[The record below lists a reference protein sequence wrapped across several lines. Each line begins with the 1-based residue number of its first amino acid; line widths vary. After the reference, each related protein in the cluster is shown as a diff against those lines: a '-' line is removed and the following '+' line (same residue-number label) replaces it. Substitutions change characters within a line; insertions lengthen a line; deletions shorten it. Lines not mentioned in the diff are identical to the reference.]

1 MPVRKKIG
9 LLATILS
16 ILLLFSFSLVT
27 TQAQTE
33 ITVLDQGWNAE
44 FRDHLTFTLE
54 VESSAEIVEADLFYQ
69 IVGQIATS
77 RNEADFTPGTSV
89 SAEFVI
95 DQTEPGNYS
104 PPGTRMLYW
113 WKIVDAAGN
122 ELKTEKEELLYLD
135 NRYEWQTLQNER
147 VTLYWYVGDDAFGQE
162 LFDRA
167 NEALDRLETDIGIA
181 LSEPISI
188 FIYGNH
194 DDLLGALRASAQEWT
209 GGVAFSEFGVV
220 IIGVHPRQLEWGL
233 NAMTHEMTHLV
244 IHQAT
249 DNPFGDLP
257 RWLDEGIAVYN
268 ENRDELD
275 QDFKPFFNRAVADDA
290 LMTLR
295 TLSSPFPGDP
305 LQANLAYGQSGEVV
319 RYIINTYGSD
329 AMSQLLE
336 IFSEGALYDEAL
348 EEALGVNTDQLDNDF
363 RLSLGL
369 PPLPGIEASQPEAE
383 TVEEP
388 TPEPTEE
395 SQAVAEESSEA
406 VTTEESVPE
415 PTQPAPTEETAST
428 GIGQVDTS
436 GGEEPLA
443 EVAESQPE
451 QESSPLS
458 GLPCISGIMLLGIAV
473 VGRRLQYF

>member
-1 MPVRKKIG
+1 MIERKKTG
-9 LLATILS
+9 LIAMILLFV
-16 ILLLFSFSLVT
+16 LLLFSFSLTT

-33 ITVLDQGWNAE
+33 ITVIDQGWNAE

-54 VESSAEIVEADLFYQ
+54 VESSAEIVEVDLLYQ
-69 IVGQIATS
+69 VVGQIATS
-77 RNEADFTPGTSV
+77 RNAADFTPGSAV

-95 DQTEPGNYS
+95 DQTEPGSYS

-113 WKIVDAAGN
+113 WSIVDAAGN

-147 VTLYWYVGDDAFGQE
+147 LTLYWYVGDDDFGQD

-181 LSEPISI
+181 LTEPISI

-194 DDLLGALRASAQEWT
+194 DDLLGALRSSAQEWT

-275 QDFKPFFNRAVADDA
+275 QDFKPFFARAVANDE

-329 AMSQLLE
+329 AMSELLDV
-336 IFSEGALYDEAL
+336 FSEGALYDEAL
-348 EEALGVNTDQLDNDF
+348 QEAIGLDTDHLDNEF
-363 RLSLGL
+363 RLSVGL
-369 PPLPGIEASQPEAE
+369 PPLAGMEASEAE
-383 TVEEP
+383 AEVVEAA
-388 TPEPTEE
+388 TPEPAEE
-395 SQAVAEESSEA
+395 SQAVVEDSSE
-406 VTTEESVPE
+406 TITEEEAAPE
-415 PTQPAPTEETAST
+415 PTTAPAEEEAATS
-428 GIGQVDTS
+428 GIGQVDASAEEDTS
-436 GGEEPLA
+436 SP
-443 EVAESQPE
+443 QPE

-458 GLPCISGIMLLGIAV
+458 GLPCISGLIFLGMV
-473 VGRRLQYF
+473 LTGRRLQYF